1 MARARRRTTT
11 WLKVAGVAALVYV
24 GAKVLE
30 SKVGGSSTA
39 STNRPTGR
47 VY

>member
-1 MARARRRTTT
+1 MAARRQRGST

-24 GAKVLE
+24 GARFFE
-30 SKVGGSSTA
+30 SKVGSGSTA

-47 VY
+47 VF